1 MAKRIGKY
9 KITNRESE
17 VSLRDGGKIDGA
29 VTITGDATLSGG
41 GTLTG
46 TKNQIVG
53 SATGASVTLT
63 AAQSGATVFVG
74 GGARVIT
81 LPVVEAGL
89 NFKLIFATAHAHV
102 ISSSVGTSL
111 LNYTGID
118 NTNGSTIARTS
129 FNSKQAITLANCVLG
144 EQLECVTDGTE
155 WYIKG
160 DLNDTPTAT

>member
-9 KITNRESE
+9 KVTKRDSAISMI
-17 VSLRDGGKIDGA
+17 DGGTVDGNI
-29 VTITGDATLSGG
+29 VFTGGKTLSGV
-41 GTLTG
+41 
-46 TKNQIVG
+46 KNEVVG
-53 SATGASVTLT
+53 SATGTDVTLT

-74 GGARVIT
+74 GGARTIT
-81 LPVVEAGL
+81 LPVVSAGL
-89 NFKLIFATAHAHV
+89 NFKIVFATAHAHV
-102 ISSSVGTSL
+102 ISSSAGTSL

-118 NTNGSTIARTS
+118 NTNGTTIARTS
-129 FNSKQAITLANCVLG
+129 FDSKQAITIANCVLG

>member
-9 KITNRESE
+9 KVTKRDSAI
-17 VSLRDGGKIDGA
+17 SLLDGGT
-29 VTITGDATLSGG
+29 VTGNITLTGGKTLSGV
-41 GTLTG
+41 
-46 TKNQIVG
+46 KNEVVG
-53 SATGASVTLT
+53 SASGGNVTLT

-74 GGARVIT
+74 GGARTIT

-102 ISSSVGTSL
+102 ISSSAGTSL

-118 NTNGSTIARTS
+118 NTNGTTIARTS
-129 FNSKQAITLANCVLG
+129 FDSKQAITIANCVLG

>member
-1 MAKRIGKY
+1 MAKRIGKF
-9 KITNRESE
+9 KIDKRDSAL
-17 VSLRDGGKIDGA
+17 SLADGGKIGGNA
-29 VTITGDATLSGG
+29 TVTGDVTLDGG

-46 TKNQIVG
+46 AKNQIVG
-53 SATGASVTLT
+53 SASGASVALT

-81 LPVVEAGL
+81 LPVVQAGL
-89 NFKLIFATAHAHV
+89 NFKIVFATAHAHV
-102 ISSSVGTSL
+102 ISSSAGTSL

-118 NTNGSTIARTS
+118 NSNATTIARTS
-129 FNSKQAITLANCVLG
+129 FDSKVAITIANCVLG

>member
-9 KITNRESE
+9 KIDKRDSAL
-17 VSLRDGGKIDGA
+17 SLADGGSVGGNIVLLGGK
-29 VTITGDATLSGG
+29 TLSGV
-41 GTLTG
+41 
-46 TKNQIVG
+46 KNEVVG
-53 SATGASVTLT
+53 SASGASVTLT

-89 NFKLIFATAHAHV
+89 NFKLVFATAHAHV
-102 ISSSVGTSL
+102 ISSSAGTSL

-118 NTNGSTIARTS
+118 NTNGTTIARTS
-129 FNSKQAITLANCVLG
+129 FDSKVAITIANCVLG

-160 DLNDTPTAT
+160 DLNDTPTATG